1 MPSSAKLSISIPED
15 GFDER
20 QMGVNMVRW
29 LAPLLFSA
37 FIIASITYA
46 IVGMVHSNEDTKS
59 VNGAPRDHGIA
70 VNQLKFAQSMAV
82 LFAAFLASGL
92 GSKS

>member
-1 MPSSAKLSISIPED
+1 MSSKEKLSISIPED

-20 QMGVNMVRW
+20 MMGVNLVRW
-29 LAPLLFSA
+29 TAPLLFSA
-37 FIIASITYA
+37 FIVASIVYS
-46 IVGMVHSNEDTKS
+46 IVGLIESQDAS
-59 VNGAPRDHGIA
+59 GADGYDEGIA
-70 VNQLKFAQSMAV
+70 ANQLKFAQSMAV